1 MGKGIFIKSIII
13 RIVNNFIKAYITR
26 YMKYEGK
33 Y

>member
-1 MGKGIFIKSIII
+1 MGKGIFIKAIII
-13 RIVNNFIKAYITR
+13 RIVNNFIKEYITR